1 MEQTNG
7 TDRTIRFGAF
17 DVDSRSG
24 ELRKAGTRIRLQA
37 QPFKVLLALLE
48 RPGELVSRDEL
59 RRRIWPEESF
69 GDFDHAVSVAILKLR
84 TALGD
89 TAEIPRYVETLH
101 RRGYRFI
108 FPVSAA
114 VPQQAVHHA
123 RATLG
128 QYPQEQTIGNTTVF
142 RANRYVILFVCFGL
156 LAAIVTASG
165 FWFRTRSSNSPAKIM
180 QISRWNKPI
189 GTARLS
195 PDGHAI
201 AFSSR
206 AGEIGQVFLMLTS
219 G

>member
-7 TDRTIRFGAF
+7 TYRIIRFGAF

-69 GDFDHAVSVAILKLR
+69 GDFDHAVSVAVLKLR

-108 FPVSAA
+108 FPISAA
-114 VPQQAVHHA
+114 AMPQEAVHHGLP
-123 RATLG
+123 TLG
-128 QYPQEQTIGNTTVF
+128 QSPQKQTIGNTQAF
-142 RANRYVILFVCFGL
+142 RENRYVVFFVCFGL
-156 LAAIVTASG
+156 FATIVAAYY
-165 FWFRTRSSNSPAKIM
+165 
-180 QISRWNKPI
+180 
-189 GTARLS
+189 L
-195 PDGHAI
+195 
-201 AFSSR
+201 
-206 AGEIGQVFLMLTS
+206 
-219 G
+219 